1 MRFISYKLL
10 LWVAKRKLYTLE
22 LVVPVVKIKS
32 LIILIIIVKTVN
44 ILYSACY
51 ILGTLLSIFRMI
63 VFRI

>member
-1 MRFISYKLL
+1 M
-10 LWVAKRKLYTLE
+10 RKLYTLE